1 MSGIYLHIPFCKKAC
16 HYCDFH
22 FSTSLKNQSAFI
34 DALIKEIQV
43 KQEYLQNETI
53 NTIYF
58 GGGTPSVLSADE
70 IKRIICTINKHY
82 KVNSKAEITLEA
94 NPDDLTKEKT
104 TELINAGVNRL
115 SIGIQTYQEELLQKL
130 NRSHNKKQAIDCV
143 KNARTSGIT
152 NLNLDLIFGLPSSTF
167 ESFKIDVQT
176 LIEQNPE
183 HISAYWMT
191 IEEKTVFGNWQKKG
205 QLNPLPDEHALQQWH
220 YLKEQLKLNDYKQ
233 YEISNFSKAGY
244 ESNHNGNYWKGVHYL
259 GLGPSA
265 HSYNG
270 NERAWNISNNTKY
283 IKAIEENQKYQT
295 IETLSRE
302 DKINEHLMTRLR
314 TSWGVDLIY
323 LKNELAFDLLT
334 EQQKNIG
341 KYLSKKKIT
350 VTPSKITLTDKGQQF
365 ADEIASDLFV

>member
-220 YLKEQLKLNDYKQ
+220 YLKEKLKLNDYKQ